1 MNHIEFIEKHVR
13 EELLKLGLS
22 LGVAQGGA
30 FQAVDMYKCMSQAS
44 RKGKIFD
51 DVLRHAKLWAEKQQ
65 LPADRFEKRKVNGTP
80 SRACS
85 EKAKAAVR
93 EHKRLSGATNVSK
106 LRGQF

>member
-13 EELLKLGLS
+13 EELLKLGFS

-30 FQAVDMYKCMSQAS
+30 FQAIDMYKRMSQAS
-44 RKGKIFD
+44 RKGKILMMFYGTQNCGRRSSSYPLTA
-51 DVLRHAKLWAEKQQ
+51 LRSEKL
-65 LPADRFEKRKVNGTP
+65 NGTP

-85 EKAKAAVR
+85 EKAKAAVH

-106 LRGQF
+106 LRG

>member
-13 EELLKLGLS
+13 EELLKLGFS

-30 FQAVDMYKCMSQAS
+30 FQAIDTYKRMSQAS

-65 LPADRFEKRKVNGTP
+65 LPADRFEKRKI
-80 SRACS
+80 
-85 EKAKAAVR
+85 
-93 EHKRLSGATNVSK
+93 KRNDQPGL
-106 LRGQF
+106 F